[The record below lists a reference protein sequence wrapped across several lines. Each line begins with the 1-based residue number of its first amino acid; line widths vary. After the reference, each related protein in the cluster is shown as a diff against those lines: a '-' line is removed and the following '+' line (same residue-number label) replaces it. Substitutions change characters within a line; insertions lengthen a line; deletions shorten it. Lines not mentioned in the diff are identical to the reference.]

1 MSDRIQALSQTNLMV
16 YKAPIHTLDAIGTEM
31 AGGRPTKYNATIQ
44 KKADEYIKNLPDDEV
59 IHTVEGL
66 ADHINV
72 ARSTVYKWKDE
83 IEQFSDTL
91 ETILRKQAKTLIN
104 RGLTGEFNAPMTK
117 MLMNVNHGYRER
129 TELDN
134 LSSDGSMSPQ
144 KIERV
149 IIEATQS

>member
-1 MSDRIQALSQTNLMV
+1 MATLVVNLCPLV

-44 KKADEYIKNLPDDEV
+44 KKADEYIKNLPMDEV
-59 IHTVEGL
+59 VHTVEGL
-66 ADHINV
+66 ADYIDV
-72 ARSTVYKWKDE
+72 ARSTVYKWRDE
-83 IEQFSDTL
+83 IDEFSDTL

-104 RGLTGEFNAPMTK
+104 NGLTGEFNAPMTK

-129 TELDN
+129 SEVDN
-134 LSSDGSMSPQ
+134 LSSDGSMTPQ

-149 IIEATQS
+149 ILDVKQVA

>member
-1 MSDRIQALSQTNLMV
+1 MSKVVIVWFLV

-44 KKADEYIKNLPDDEV
+44 KKADEYINNLPQDEV

>member
-1 MSDRIQALSQTNLMV
+1 
-16 YKAPIHTLDAIGTEM
+16 LDAIGTEM

-44 KKADEYIKNLPDDEV
+44 KKAEDYIKNLPEDEV
-59 IHTVEGL
+59 VHSIEGL

-72 ARSTVYKWKDE
+72 ARSTVYKWRDE
-83 IEQFSDTL
+83 IEEFSDTL

-104 RGLTGEFNAPMTK
+104 RGLAGEFNAPMTK
-117 MLMNVNHGYRER
+117 MMMNVNHGYRER

-149 IIEATQS
+149 IIEATQV

>member
-1 MSDRIQALSQTNLMV
+1 MDCVNNRLLW

-44 KKADEYIKNLPDDEV
+44 KKAEEYIKNLPQDEV
-59 IHTVEGL
+59 VHTVEGL

-72 ARSTVYKWKDE
+72 ARSTVYKWRDE
-83 IEQFSDTL
+83 IEEFSDTL
-91 ETILRKQAKTLIN
+91 EIILRKQAKTLIN

-129 TELDN
+129 NEVDN

-149 IIEATQS
+149 IIEATQV

>member
-1 MSDRIQALSQTNLMV
+1 M
-16 YKAPIHTLDAIGTEM
+16 DAIGTEM

-44 KKADEYIKNLPDDEV
+44 KKADEYISNLPADEV

>member
-1 MSDRIQALSQTNLMV
+1 MNKTISLV

-31 AGGRPTKYNATIQ
+31 AGRPSKYNATIQ
-44 KKADEYIKNLPDDEV
+44 KKADEYISNLPEDEV

-66 ADHINV
+66 ADYINV
-72 ARSTVYKWKDE
+72 ARSTVYKWRDE
-83 IEQFSDTL
+83 IDEFSDTL

-104 RGLTGEFNAPMTK
+104 NGLTGEFNAPMTK

-129 TELDN
+129 SELDN

-149 IIEATQS
+149 IIEATQV

>member
-1 MSDRIQALSQTNLMV
+1 MV

>member
-1 MSDRIQALSQTNLMV
+1 MAYVNKSTLC

>member
-1 MSDRIQALSQTNLMV
+1 MNKTISLV
-16 YKAPIHTLDAIGTEM
+16 YKASIHTLDAIGTEM
-31 AGGRPTKYNATIQ
+31 AGRPSKYNPTIQ
-44 KKADEYIKNLPDDEV
+44 KKADEYINNLPDDEV

-83 IEQFSDTL
+83 IEEFSDTL

-104 RGLTGEFNAPMTK
+104 NGLTGEFNAPMTK

>member
-1 MSDRIQALSQTNLMV
+1 MSKVVIVWFLV

-44 KKADEYIKNLPDDEV
+44 KKAEEYIKNLPQDEV
-59 IHTVEGL
+59 VHTVEGL

-72 ARSTVYKWKDE
+72 ARSTVYKWRDE
-83 IEQFSDTL
+83 IEEFSDTL
-91 ETILRKQAKTLIN
+91 EIILRKQAKTLIN

-129 TELDN
+129 NEVDN

>member
-1 MSDRIQALSQTNLMV
+1 LNKTIALV
-16 YKAPIHTLDAIGTEM
+16 YKASINTLDAIGTEM

-44 KKADEYIKNLPDDEV
+44 KKADEYIKNLPEDEV
-59 IHTVEGL
+59 VHTVEGL
-66 ADHINV
+66 ADHIDV

-83 IEQFSDTL
+83 IEEFSDTL

-149 IIEATQS
+149 IIEATQV

>member
-1 MSDRIQALSQTNLMV
+1 M

>member
-1 MSDRIQALSQTNLMV
+1 MV

-44 KKADEYIKNLPDDEV
+44 KKADEYINNLPDDEV

>member
-1 MSDRIQALSQTNLMV
+1 MSKVVIVWFLV

-44 KKADEYIKNLPDDEV
+44 KKAEEYIKNLPEDEV
-59 IHTVEGL
+59 VHTVEGL
-66 ADHINV
+66 ADHIDV
-72 ARSTVYKWKDE
+72 ARSTVYKWRDE
-83 IEQFSDTL
+83 IEEFSDTL
-91 ETILRKQAKTLIN
+91 EIILRKQAKTLIN

-129 TELDN
+129 NEVDN

-149 IIEATQS
+149 IIEATQV

>member
-1 MSDRIQALSQTNLMV
+1 MNKTISLV
-16 YKAPIHTLDAIGTEM
+16 YKASIHTLDAIGTEM

-44 KKADEYIKNLPDDEV
+44 KKADEYINNLPDDEV

-104 RGLTGEFNAPMTK
+104 RGLAGEFNAPMTK
-117 MLMNVNHGYRER
+117 MMMNVNHGYRER

-149 IIEATQS
+149 IIEATQV

>member
-1 MSDRIQALSQTNLMV
+1 
-16 YKAPIHTLDAIGTEM
+16 M
-31 AGGRPTKYNATIQ
+31 AGRPSKYNATIQ
-44 KKADEYIKNLPDDEV
+44 KKADEYISNLPEDEV

-66 ADHINV
+66 ADYINV
-72 ARSTVYKWKDE
+72 ARSTVYKWRDE
-83 IEQFSDTL
+83 IDEFSDTL

-149 IIEATQS
+149 IIEATQV

>member
-1 MSDRIQALSQTNLMV
+1 VLAQSC
-16 YKAPIHTLDAIGTEM
+16 YKAPINTLDAIGTEM

-44 KKADEYIKNLPDDEV
+44 KKAEDYIKNLPEDEV
-59 IHTVEGL
+59 VHSIEGL

-72 ARSTVYKWKDE
+72 ARSTVYKWRDE
-83 IEQFSDTL
+83 IEEFSDTL

-104 RGLTGEFNAPMTK
+104 RGLAGEFNAPMTK
-117 MLMNVNHGYRER
+117 MMMNVNHGYRER

-149 IIEATQS
+149 IIEATQV

>member
-1 MSDRIQALSQTNLMV
+1 MNKAISLV
-16 YKAPIHTLDAIGTEM
+16 YKASIHTLDAIGTEM

-44 KKADEYIKNLPDDEV
+44 KKADEYISNLPEDEV

-83 IEQFSDTL
+83 IEEFSDTL